1 MKVTEKYI
9 NADGNIRFMNKVT
22 GEYVDLLLDKEK
34 NLYKISING
43 STHIIKSM
51 HQIDK
56 AIRIA
61 KNFLDKNNFYAHIE
75 NYLKK
80 TLNVTDVERLQ
91 DRPNKHRSHCC
102 NSLGIGTFRSKYI
115 TLDGYNI
122 FYIQCSYCNTVI
134 YYINNYK

>member
-9 NADGNIRFMNKVT
+9 NANGNIRFMNNVT
-22 GEYVDLLLDKEK
+22 GEYVDLLLNKEK
-34 NLYKISING
+34 NLYKISIPG
-43 STHIIKSM
+43 STQMIKSM
-51 HQIDK
+51 QPIDK

-61 KNFLDKNNFYAHIE
+61 KNFLDKNSFYSHIE

-80 TLNVTDVERLQ
+80 VLNVTDIERLS
-91 DRPNKHRSHCC
+91 DRPNNHWRHCC
-102 NSLGIGTFRSKYI
+102 NSLEIGTFKPKYI

-122 FYIQCSYCNTVI
+122 SYIQCSYCNTVI